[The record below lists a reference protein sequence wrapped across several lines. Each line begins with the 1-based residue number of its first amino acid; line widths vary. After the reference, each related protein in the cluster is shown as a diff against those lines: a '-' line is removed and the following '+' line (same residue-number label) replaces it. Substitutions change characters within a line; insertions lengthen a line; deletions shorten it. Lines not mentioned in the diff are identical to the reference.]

1 RAAEIPGV
9 PAAAATSVREF
20 RAMLARFASP
30 PPGPQLVAVLRR
42 LVGNLGYDAYLRVT
56 YPDVRDF
63 EARMAAV
70 TEVVNFAENY
80 VRRRGASAALG
91 EFLEE

>member
-1 RAAEIPGV
+1 M